1 MHFRVIILAADGGR
15 VPEIHDGTSADE
27 LRERLSA
34 AGRVV
39 LSVRAL
45 RPWSVSERPRAPRE
59 RQRVFCEQL
68 QALLGAGIPVAE
80 SLPALR
86 DSERDL
92 RFRAVLSD
100 LSADIGNGL
109 SLSAALAR
117 HPLYFPPILISMLKA
132 AERTGA
138 LAEALQRHGRFQSQT
153 EELRANVWAA
163 ATYPLLLL
171 GAGSCVVLFLL
182 LYVVPRFALVYQ
194 DVQAALPWTARLL
207 LAWGEFAHGRAGLLL
222 LTLALAVTA
231 IALLLRQTGLRAR
244 LLARLQR
251 LPRLGDVLK
260 EIQLSHYFHSLG
272 LLLMAGIPLPRAL
285 ELSRDLLS
293 SPLQQAADRAALG
306 VAQGMRLSNSLE
318 RNGLI
323 TPVALRLIQ
332 AGERSGQ
339 LAAMLAQAADFHDRR
354 IQQATQMLSRIVGPV
369 LMIVMGLLI
378 GSIVVLLYLPIFQL
392 AEGLG

>member
-1 MHFRVIILAADGGR
+1 MHFRVILLAADGSR
-15 VPEIHDGTSADE
+15 VPEIHDGTSADD

-39 LSVRAL
+39 LSIRAL
-45 RPWSVSERPRAPRE
+45 RPWRVADVARAPRE

-68 QALLGAGIPVAE
+68 QALLGAGITVAE

-100 LSADIGNGL
+100 LIVDIGNGL

-132 AERTGA
+132 AETTGA

-153 EELRANVWAA
+153 EELRASLWAA

-171 GAGSCVVLFLL
+171 GAGGCVVLFLL

-194 DVQAALPWTARLL
+194 DVHAALPWTARLL
-207 LAWGEFAHGRAGLLL
+207 LTWGEFAHGRAGLLL
-222 LTLALAVTA
+222 LTLTLALSGVV
-231 IALLLRQTGLRAR
+231 LLLRQAPVRRR
-244 LLARLQR
+244 LLGRLQR
-251 LPRLGDVLK
+251 LPRLGDMLK
-260 EIQLSHYFHSLG
+260 EIQLAHYFHSLG
-272 LLLMAGIPLPRAL
+272 LLLTAGIPLPRAL
-285 ELSRDLLS
+285 ELSRELLTA
-293 SPLQQAADRAALG
+293 PLQQAADLAALA

-318 RNGLI
+318 GNGLI

-339 LAAMLAQAADFHDRR
+339 LATMLGQAAEFHDRR
-354 IQQATQMLSRIVGPV
+354 IQQATQMLSRIVGPA
-369 LMIVMGLLI
+369 LMLVMGLLI
-378 GSIVVLLYLPIFQL
+378 GGIVVLLYLPIFQL